1 MRHIIL
7 TTLLLSCTVGVLAQP
22 QEPRIEPDGRVT
34 FVYADDTASI
44 VQLKGSF
51 IPKKKKIKTPAGT
64 FGREQ
69 VYDMQRL
76 PADSTIWT
84 FTSEALPSEMY
95 TYRFVVDGRPIA
107 DPANPC
113 FVRDVKDTL
122 SYFIIDGETGGY
134 YMDRDVPHGKVERVW
149 YPSTMNNM
157 AQRRMTVYT
166 PPTYDEAE
174 QDSFPVL
181 YLLHGSGGDET
192 SWTDYGR
199 AAQILDNMIAAG
211 TIQPL
216 IVVMPNGNASLD
228 AAPGESP
235 YQQSEPSALNITSML
250 GKIEY
255 AFVPEV
261 VGYVEQHYRARQSKA
276 ARAIAGLSLG
286 GLQTIYISANNP
298 DTFDYVGLFSAQTTN
313 LLTSKRAKTISNI
326 RNKAVNLMNMT
337 GFHFDFLSGGKADK
351 FSHVQIYEDFETKL
365 AVQFHIKPYLYY
377 IAVGEEDFVL
387 KLNNDFRKK
396 LDEKNYPY
404 VYHPTD
410 GAHTWENWRK
420 YLVDFLPRLFKN
432 E

>member
-7 TTLLLSCTVGVLAQP
+7 TTLLLSCTVSVLAQP

-76 PADSTIWT
+76 PADSTTWT

-211 TIQPL
+211 TIEPL

-326 RNKAVNLMNMT
+326 RNKAVSLMNMT
-337 GFHFDFLSGGKADK
+337 GFQFDFLSGGKADK

-365 AVQFHIKPYLYY
+365 AVQFHIFQLFFQRFHSAADMSFICFQFCFSWASRTDTSAKSGKFCSFSRQSWQHIVELCQFYL
-377 IAVGEEDFVL
+377 
-387 KLNNDFRKK
+387 
-396 LDEKNYPY
+396 
-404 VYHPTD
+404 
-410 GAHTWENWRK
+410 
-420 YLVDFLPRLFKN
+420 
-432 E
+432 

>member
-1 MRHIIL
+1 MKHVIL
-7 TTLLLSCTVGVLAQP
+7 ATLLLGCTLGVQAQE
-22 QEPRIEPDGRVT
+22 QEPQIDADGRVT
-34 FVYADDTASI
+34 FVYANDTASL

-64 FGREQ
+64 FGKEQ

-76 PADSTIWT
+76 PDSNIWT
-84 FTSEALPSEMY
+84 YTTEPLQSEMY
-95 TYRFVVDGRPIA
+95 TYRFLIGKNSFA
-107 DPANPC
+107 DPMNPN

-122 SYFIIDGETGGY
+122 SYFLIDGETGGY
-134 YMDRDVPHGKVERVW
+134 YFDRDVPHGRVERVW
-149 YPSTMNNM
+149 YPSSMNNM

-166 PPTYDEAE
+166 PAAYDEAP

-211 TIQPL
+211 TIRPL

-235 YQQSEPSALNITSML
+235 YQNSEPSALNITSML

-261 VGYVEQHYRARQSKA
+261 VGFVEQNYRARQSKA

-298 DTFDYVGLFSAQTTN
+298 DTFGYVGLFSAQTTN
-313 LLTSKRAKTISNI
+313 LLTSSRASTIAKW
-326 RNKAVNLMNMT
+326 RNKAVDLMNKT
-337 GFHFDFLSGGKADK
+337 GLQLDILSGGKADK
-351 FSHVQIYEDFETKL
+351 FSHVQIYEDFEIKL
-365 AVQFHIKPYLYY
+365 GIQFHAKPYLYY

-396 LDEKNYPY
+396 LDEKQYPY

-420 YLVDFLPRLFKN
+420 YLVDFLPRLFSN
-432 E
+432 P

>member
-1 MRHIIL
+1 MKHTIL
-7 TTLLLSCTVGVLAQP
+7 VTMFLSCAFGVHAQVSEP
-22 QEPRIEPDGRVT
+22 QIDASGRAT
-34 FVYADDTASI
+34 FVYVNDTASL

-51 IPKKKKIKTPAGT
+51 IPKKNKIKTPAGT

-69 VYDMQRL
+69 FFDMQRG
-76 PADSTIWT
+76 ADGRTWT
-84 FTSEALPSEMY
+84 YTTEPLQSEMY
-95 TYRFVVDGRPIA
+95 TYQFVIGKKEFA
-107 DPANPC
+107 DPANSN

-122 SYFIIDGETGGY
+122 SYFLIDGETGGY
-134 YMDRDVPHGKVERVW
+134 YFDRDVPHGKVERVW
-149 YPSTMNNM
+149 YPSTMNGM

-166 PPTYDEAE
+166 PAGYDEVP

-199 AAQILDNMIAAG
+199 AAQILDNMIAMGA
-211 TIQPL
+211 IRPL
-216 IVVMPNGNASLD
+216 IVVMPNGNATLD

-235 YQQSEPSALNITSML
+235 YQNSEPSALNITSML

-261 VGYVEQHYRARQSKA
+261 VRYTEEHYRTRHSRE

-298 DTFDYVGLFSAQTTN
+298 DTFGYVGLFSAQTTN
-313 LLTSKRAKTISNI
+313 LLTSTRASTIKNL
-326 RNKAVNLMNMT
+326 RNKIQNLVDKT
-337 GFHFDFLSGGKADK
+337 GLQLDILTGGKADK
-351 FSHVQIYEDFETKL
+351 FSHVQIYEDFELKL
-365 AVQFHIKPYLYY
+365 AAQFLANPFLYY

-396 LDEKNYPY
+396 LDEKGYPY

-420 YLVDFLPRLFKN
+420 YLIDFLPRLFSN
-432 E
+432 I

>member
-76 PADSTIWT
+76 PADSTTWT

-211 TIQPL
+211 TIEPL

-261 VGYVEQHYRARQSKA
+261 VGYVEQHYRARLSKA

-326 RNKAVNLMNMT
+326 RNKAVSLMNMT
-337 GFHFDFLSGGKADK
+337 GFQFDFLSGGKADK

>member
-1 MRHIIL
+1 MRHITL
-7 TTLLLSCTVGVLAQP
+7 ATLLLGCTLGAMAQA
-22 QEPRIEPDGRVT
+22 QEPRIDADSRVT

-76 PADSTIWT
+76 PDDTTVWT
-84 FTSEALPSEMY
+84 FTTEPLQSEMY
-95 TYRFVVDGRPIA
+95 TYRFVVNGRPIA

-166 PPTYDEAE
+166 PPTYDEAA

-211 TIQPL
+211 TIRPM

-235 YQQSEPSALNITSML
+235 CQQNEPSALNITSML

-261 VGYVEQHYRARQSKA
+261 VGYVEQHYRARRSKA

-326 RNKAVNLMNMT
+326 RNKAVDLMNKT
-337 GFHFDFLSGGKADK
+337 GFQFDFLSGGKADK

-365 AVQFHIKPYLYY
+365 AVQFHVKPYLYY

-420 YLVDFLPRLFKN
+420 YLVDFLPRLFPN
-432 E
+432 P

>member
-76 PADSTIWT
+76 PTDSTTWT

-211 TIQPL
+211 TIEPL

-337 GFHFDFLSGGKADK
+337 GFQFDFLSGGKADK

>member
-76 PADSTIWT
+76 PADSTTWT

-211 TIQPL
+211 TIEPL

-298 DTFDYVGLFSAQTTN
+298 DTFDY
-313 LLTSKRAKTISNI
+313 
-326 RNKAVNLMNMT
+326 
-337 GFHFDFLSGGKADK
+337 D
-351 FSHVQIYEDFETKL
+351 VQIYEDFETKL

>member
-22 QEPRIEPDGRVT
+22 QEPRIESDGRVT

-76 PADSTIWT
+76 PADSTTWT

-107 DPANPC
+107 DPANPY

-174 QDSFPVL
+174 QDSFP
-181 YLLHGSGGDET
+181 
-192 SWTDYGR
+192 WT
-199 AAQILDNMIAAG
+199 
-211 TIQPL
+211 T
-216 IVVMPNGNASLD
+216 
-228 AAPGESP
+228 
-235 YQQSEPSALNITSML
+235 
-250 GKIEY
+250 
-255 AFVPEV
+255 
-261 VGYVEQHYRARQSKA
+261 
-276 ARAIAGLSLG
+276 
-286 GLQTIYISANNP
+286 
-298 DTFDYVGLFSAQTTN
+298 
-313 LLTSKRAKTISNI
+313 
-326 RNKAVNLMNMT
+326 
-337 GFHFDFLSGGKADK
+337 
-351 FSHVQIYEDFETKL
+351 
-365 AVQFHIKPYLYY
+365 
-377 IAVGEEDFVL
+377 
-387 KLNNDFRKK
+387 
-396 LDEKNYPY
+396 
-404 VYHPTD
+404 
-410 GAHTWENWRK
+410 
-420 YLVDFLPRLFKN
+420 
-432 E
+432 

>member
-76 PADSTIWT
+76 PADSTTWT

-166 PPTYDEAE
+166 PPTYDETE

-337 GFHFDFLSGGKADK
+337 GFQFYFLSGGKADK